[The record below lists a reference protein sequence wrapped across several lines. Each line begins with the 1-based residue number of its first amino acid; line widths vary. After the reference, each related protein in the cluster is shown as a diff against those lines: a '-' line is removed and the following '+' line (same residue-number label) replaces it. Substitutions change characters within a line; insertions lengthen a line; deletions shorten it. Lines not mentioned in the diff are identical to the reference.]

1 MSEFLNSIR
10 CKNAPLPV
18 KKRVV
23 NTVMVL
29 LAGIVLGLLAKYL
42 DTVPSTALD
51 IGNFLSRFAF
61 WLLAALCIAVYSN
74 SAVRAALNVF
84 LFFAGMV
91 AAYYL
96 YSYYAAGFYPKSYAM
111 IWVGATVASPLL
123 AFVCWYAKG
132 KGKVAFAL
140 SALILAA
147 LFDTSFY
154 YGMWYIDPVS
164 VLEAAVFVVGFVV
177 LRRTTLKGSALLLA
191 CSLVLAVLLKLIIP
205 FQF

>member
-18 KKRVV
+18 KNRVV
-23 NTVMVL
+23 NTLMIL
-29 LAGIVLGLLAKYL
+29 LIGIVLGLLAKYL

-51 IGNFLSRFAF
+51 LGNFLSRFAF
-61 WLLAALCIAVYSN
+61 WLLAALCIAVYSS
-74 SAVRAALNVF
+74 SAVRAAINVF

-96 YSYYAAGFYPKSYAM
+96 YSYFVAGFFPKSYAM
-111 IWVGATVASPLL
+111 IWVGATAVSPLL

-132 KGKVAFAL
+132 KGRIAFAL
-140 SALILAA
+140 SALILAV
-147 LFDTSFY
+147 LFDMCFY
-154 YGMWYIDPVS
+154 FGMWYIDPVS
-164 VLEAAVFVVGFVV
+164 VLEAAVFVVGLVV
-177 LRRTTLKGSALLLA
+177 LRRTTLKGSALLLV